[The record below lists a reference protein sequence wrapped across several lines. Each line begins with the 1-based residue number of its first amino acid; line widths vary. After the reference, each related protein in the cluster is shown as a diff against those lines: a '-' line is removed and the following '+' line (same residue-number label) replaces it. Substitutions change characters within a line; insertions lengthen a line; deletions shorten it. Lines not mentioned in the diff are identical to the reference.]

1 VDVWVVDLDRGPAGS
16 AALLDTDERRR
27 AEALRSA
34 TLRRRF
40 VAARAAQR
48 TILGERL
55 GVAPERV
62 RFGYGARGKPYVD
75 GAVQF
80 SASRSGALALVAV
93 ARGFRVGVD
102 LERRRPL
109 DDLAAVARTA
119 LSPAELRRWETLP
132 AGERLAA
139 FYRVWTRK
147 EAYLKATGD
156 GIADGLAGVEVGL
169 DDDAVVGAGWI
180 VVDLARGDGW
190 PAIADGWAAALA
202 AERPDVAVR
211 ILSRPWGSSG

>member
-1 VDVWVVDLDRGPAGS
+1 VDVWLVDLDRGPAGS
-16 AALLDTDERRR
+16 VAILDSDERRR
-27 AEALRSA
+27 ADALRSA

-55 GVAPERV
+55 GVAPEHV

-75 GAVQF
+75 GGVQF
-80 SASRSGALALVAV
+80 SASRSDALALVAV

-102 LERRRPL
+102 LERRRAL

-119 LSPAELRRWETLP
+119 LSPAELGRWAALP
-132 AGERLAA
+132 ARERLAA
-139 FYRVWTRK
+139 LYRVWTRK

-169 DDDAVVGAGWI
+169 DDDAVVGAGWTL
-180 VVDLARGDGW
+180 VDLARGDGW